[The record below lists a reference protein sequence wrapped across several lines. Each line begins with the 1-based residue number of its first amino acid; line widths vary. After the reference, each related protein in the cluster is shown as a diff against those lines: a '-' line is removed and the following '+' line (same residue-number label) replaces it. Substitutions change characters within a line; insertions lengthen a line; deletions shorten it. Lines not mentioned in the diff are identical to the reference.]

1 MKLSRSVEP
10 RQLGEKRVIDAVVVV
25 IVVVIVVIVD
35 VVRDEGRRRL
45 RPTGGIEED
54 AFIFVGGKMLR
65 GGDFK
70 TRVKRRRRRR
80 RRIIN

>member
-25 IVVVIVVIVD
+25 IVVVIVIVD

-65 GGDFK
+65 GGDYK

-80 RRIIN
+80 RIMN